1 MDSIGAEVGQKM
13 RSAIKAKLMELECY
27 VDEELPDYIMVM
39 VANRRTKSQMNED
52 LNLFLASKTPTFVNW
67 LHIVL
72 KKLKEVTVTNPDVYK
87 KALKRKSVESMPDD
101 KSSLKV
107 KKEKSL
113 KKLKSE
119 VSSSREEE
127 QPSSSITD
135 DLPVTL
141 NKLPTRRVIL
151 SDGSLNSNIVDDSFD
166 IPLLSEVSESMNEQ
180 ELQDIEKKIRNV
192 RTRLG
197 LLVESDSED
206 NPNGVKD
213 KNGVNSSG
221 ASTQQLRILNNEIA
235 EANSTTNQNQLV
247 LEEKKRQH
255 KRISFESEEETLDIR
270 SRLNKLTQSGS
281 KERYRGRSPPTQRR
295 SILERLGKRLSSPE
309 KPRTTEGF
317 RQRLPRSHSADR
329 SGRNQLGSVG
339 KERNRSRSPLK
350 TKREG
355 ILSRLGVQSKVAVVK
370 RPEAASKASEEEDET
385 VVREVQSL
393 IKVNPRVLPSN
404 VAQPNKNL
412 LLKAMADAQRSIAQ
426 TTNVGKEV
434 KPELFTKRYLEK
446 PTLQTDNGVRKPA
459 TQRVLLPKEASGR
472 LKGRLELSSDEFDSD
487 GEYIPKSVK
496 NAERDVPS
504 YIPSSKSSSETE
516 FMGNEPKEDSTVKQ
530 QFIITLDGIEKFD
543 FLAKKT
549 PVKSRL
555 DTQAPSPIV
564 FGKTAKI
571 GLMNRSI
578 PDELPVVR
586 TSFLVKNKERC
597 RYWPACRQGD
607 KCEFVHPCEPCQTF
621 PHCKFRDSCLFLH
634 PKCKFSAGCTKRE
647 CPYEHGSF
655 KASQNAKFSNTS
667 LSLQS
672 CRFFPNCI
680 NTHLPGYVAK
690 AAELKQQGISDII
703 CMSVNDL
710 FVMAAWAKDQGT
722 AGKIR
727 LLADPSAALAKALDL
742 TVDIAPL
749 GGIRSKRYSMVV
761 EDGKITSLQ
770 VEPDGTGLSCSL
782 ADKIKL

>member
-151 SDGSLNSNIVDDSFD
+151 SDGSLTSNIVDDSFD

-281 KERYRGRSPPTQRR
+281 KERCRGRSPPTQRR

-309 KPRTTEGF
+309 NPRTTEGF

-393 IKVNPRVLPSN
+393 IKVKPRVLPSN

-426 TTNVGKEV
+426 TPNVGKEV

-496 NAERDVPS
+496 NAER
-504 YIPSSKSSSETE
+504 
-516 FMGNEPKEDSTVKQ
+516 
-530 QFIITLDGIEKFD
+530 
-543 FLAKKT
+543 
-549 PVKSRL
+549 
-555 DTQAPSPIV
+555 
-564 FGKTAKI
+564 
-571 GLMNRSI
+571 
-578 PDELPVVR
+578 
-586 TSFLVKNKERC
+586 C

-655 KASQNAKFSNTS
+655 KAPQNAKFSNTS

-680 NTHLPGYVAK
+680 NVNCPFYHPKPCKFGKYCNNIADCSF
-690 AAELKQQGISDII
+690 AHDISTTRKN
-703 CMSVNDL
+703 MN
-710 FVMAAWAKDQGT
+710 WTK
-722 AGKIR
+722 
-727 LLADPSAALAKALDL
+727 
-742 TVDIAPL
+742 
-749 GGIRSKRYSMVV
+749 
-761 EDGKITSLQ
+761 
-770 VEPDGTGLSCSL
+770 
-782 ADKIKL
+782 

>member
-119 VSSSREEE
+119 VLSSREEE

-151 SDGSLNSNIVDDSFD
+151 SDGSLTSNIVDDSFD

-281 KERYRGRSPPTQRR
+281 KERCRGRSPPTQRR

-309 KPRTTEGF
+309 NPRTTEGS
-317 RQRLPRSHSADR
+317 RRRLPRSPSADR
-329 SGRNQLGSVG
+329 SGRTQLGSVG

-393 IKVNPRVLPSN
+393 IKVKPRVLPSN

-426 TTNVGKEV
+426 TPNVGKEV

-487 GEYIPKSVK
+487 GEYIPKPVK
-496 NAERDVPS
+496 NA
-504 YIPSSKSSSETE
+504 
-516 FMGNEPKEDSTVKQ
+516 
-530 QFIITLDGIEKFD
+530 
-543 FLAKKT
+543 
-549 PVKSRL
+549 
-555 DTQAPSPIV
+555 
-564 FGKTAKI
+564 
-571 GLMNRSI
+571 
-578 PDELPVVR
+578 
-586 TSFLVKNKERC
+586 ERC

-655 KASQNAKFSNTS
+655 KAPQNAKFSNTS

-680 NTHLPGYVAK
+680 NVNCPFYHPKPCKFGKYCNNIADCSF
-690 AAELKQQGISDII
+690 AHDISTTRKN
-703 CMSVNDL
+703 MN
-710 FVMAAWAKDQGT
+710 WTK
-722 AGKIR
+722 
-727 LLADPSAALAKALDL
+727 
-742 TVDIAPL
+742 
-749 GGIRSKRYSMVV
+749 
-761 EDGKITSLQ
+761 
-770 VEPDGTGLSCSL
+770 
-782 ADKIKL
+782 